1 MRLLTTPFFVL
12 AILLPLL
19 SGGQSLFP
27 IKKDKK
33 WGLMNAEGRLVQQPV
48 YDAIGEF
55 KQFGYATMQRNGRV
69 GLLNSEGVEIVPPAF
84 DDVKALDSTLISV
97 MEHGDWKV
105 INLQGKVILPAG
117 YEQVEVLKP
126 KRQNGPLLPVAFLSY
141 KKDKKWG
148 VLNEFGDLIAPPRY
162 DEVIL
167 LKNLPASVTLTIFQ
181 TKLDGLIGLLLPSGV
196 EILKPQ
202 ADDIR
207 VWNDNLI
214 FFEKNQK
221 WGAVNQAGGQVL
233 SNIYDQFGLLSTNF
247 IKLIADNKAFLFS
260 VISNNL
266 ISKGEYE
273 AYYPFSA
280 DFVLC
285 KKQRKLG
292 LLDHCGN
299 LVLGNRYNEIQ
310 AYEGEIFRA
319 NIDGK
324 WGIVSQDDQVLIQFD
339 FDYISPMK
347 KDRCVVIKDKKCGVA
362 NKYGLVVVEP
372 QFERIELDDEK
383 IKAYNG
389 RTLSIFSFDD
399 AGQLSD
405 SQNFG
410 AHFTIKVA
418 KNSELRPFKIAEES
432 PYQLD
437 KFEWFYSPKHDKW
450 GLRRL
455 DNGNVQIEP
464 TFHEV
469 KVEKELGLTLVGIE
483 MMQEIAFDRTD
494 YRFEMAY
501 GLVQNDTGLLVHEVD
516 LVDVRLSDFDRG
528 LPVARCVFTTGKHGL
543 VNRIGKIM
551 AKDFAF
557 IGDFSDGVA
566 RASQKGKMSA
576 TIEKTANHLG
586 PLQRFLVNIIAPT
599 RLTDY
604 TQHDLN
610 IDNRGMLTCD
620 GCTWGYIDTT
630 GTLKVT
636 PQYSFAKDFINQ
648 VGIVESEQKWGMVDS
663 KGKQLLPCKYDE
675 LGFLENTG
683 NKVLRVFKKEEKY
696 GLIDTLGQ
704 LTVGVQYEEIGSF
717 SEGRLAV
724 KRNNMWGFVD
734 SNGREIIDCRFDEV
748 GTFSEGWV
756 AVRLGSK
763 WGYVDRSGTVE
774 LDFQFSKAGKFSNGL
789 APAKKEGPHFGYIDK
804 TGKWAIEPIFPKAY
818 PFDQGVAKVEDNAG
832 QFLRVGLIDLSG
844 NYIQKP
850 KFISLSNFDHHGLAV
865 AEIGGSP
872 AKFALVNKSGQTIT
886 SLTFRSIEPFSEG
899 LARVQYHDA
908 WGFVDTTG
916 KLVVEAK
923 FFKASDFSE
932 GKAAVWVNGNC
943 GFIDHT
949 GKYVVE
955 PQFSKCMDYKD
966 GKAIVFKGSQR
977 AGLIDEKGIFIIEP
991 GINKLLDFADGRG
1004 LVRDD
1009 NYKFYYITEQA
1020 RFYNGFYE
1028 KASQYKHGVAVV
1040 KVDGNWAIINQQGI
1054 EIIPPKYDKIEQ
1066 FEDGFAKV
1074 RIKGFNGL
1082 TNLQGELIVQ
1092 PSYEYISYAGEGLF
1106 RVEQGDKV
1114 GYFDMEGKWVWGL
1127 QE

>member
-1 MRLLTTPFFVL
+1 
-12 AILLPLL
+12 
-19 SGGQSLFP
+19 
-27 IKKDKK
+27 
-33 WGLMNAEGRLVQQPV
+33 MNAEGRLVQQPV

-55 KQFGYATMQRNGRV
+55 KQFGYATMQRKGKV
-69 GLLNSEGVEIVPPAF
+69 GLLNADGIEIVPPAF
-84 DDVKALDSTLISV
+84 DDVKALDTTLISV
-97 MEHGDWKV
+97 LEKGDWKV
-105 INLQGKVILPAG
+105 INLQGKTILSPG

-126 KRQNGPLLPVAFLSY
+126 QNQNSPFLPVAFLSF

-148 VLNEFGDLIAPPRY
+148 IVNEFGDLIATPRF
-162 DEVIL
+162 DEIIL
-167 LKNLPASVTLTIFQ
+167 LKKLPAGVAITFFQ
-181 TKLDGLIGLLLPSGV
+181 TKLDGFLGLLLPSGL
-196 EILKPQ
+196 EPLKPQ
-202 ADDIR
+202 ADEIR
-207 VWNDNLI
+207 VWNENLI

-221 WGAVNQAGGQVL
+221 WGAVNSAGGQVL
-233 SNIYDQFGLLSTNF
+233 SNVYEQFGMLSTNF
-247 IKLIADNKAFLFS
+247 LKLISDNKTFLFS
-260 VISNNL
+260 LVSNTL

-273 AYYPFSA
+273 AYYPFSD

-292 LLDHCGN
+292 LLDHCGH
-299 LVLGNRYNEIQ
+299 LVLDTRYDEIQ
-310 AYEGEIFRA
+310 AYEGDIFRA
-319 NIDGK
+319 NLAGK
-324 WGIVSQDDQVLIQFD
+324 WGIVTLDDQTLIQFN

-347 KDRCVVIKDKKCGVA
+347 KDRCVVINDKKCGVA
-362 NKYGLVVVEP
+362 NKLGVVLLEP
-372 QFERIELDDEK
+372 QFERIELEDDQ
-383 IKAYNG
+383 IKAYKG
-389 RTLSIFSFDD
+389 RELSVFNFDD
-399 AGQLSD
+399 VGQVSD
-405 SQNFG
+405 AQNFSG
-410 AHFTIKVA
+410 HFTIKVA
-418 KNSELRPFKIAEES
+418 KGQTPRQGPTSADDS
-432 PYQLD
+432 PYQLE
-437 KFEWFYSPKHDKW
+437 KFEWFYSPRHDKW

-455 DNGNVQIEP
+455 DNGTVQIEP
-464 TFHEV
+464 SFHEV
-469 KVEKELGLTLVGIE
+469 KVEKQLGLTLVGIE
-483 MMQEIAFDRTD
+483 MMQQYEFDRTD

-501 GLVQNDTGLLVHEVD
+501 GLVQNDTGLLVHEVN
-516 LVDVRLSDFDRG
+516 LVDVRLNDFDRG
-528 LPVARCVFTTGKHGL
+528 LPVARCVFTNGKHGL
-543 VNRIGKIM
+543 VNRIGKILT
-551 AKDFAF
+551 KDMAF
-557 IGDFSDGVA
+557 IGDFRDGVA

-576 TIEKTANHLG
+576 TTDKAVNNLG
-586 PLQRFLVNIIAPT
+586 TLQGFLTNILAPVT
-599 RLTDY
+599 LTDY

-610 IDNRGMLTCD
+610 IDNRGMLTCE

-630 GTLKVT
+630 GTLTVT
-636 PQYSFAKDFINQ
+636 PQFSFAKDFINE
-648 VGIVESEQKWGMVDS
+648 VGIVESDAKWGMVDR
-663 KGKQLLPCKYDE
+663 KGRQLLPCKYDE
-675 LGFLENTG
+675 LGFLENTN

-704 LTVGVQYEEIGSF
+704 LTVGVHYEEIGSF
-717 SEGRLAV
+717 SEDRLAV
-724 KRNNMWGFVD
+724 KRNNVWGFVD

-748 GTFSEGWV
+748 GPFSEGWA

-763 WGYVDRSGTVE
+763 WGYIDRNGVVE
-774 LDFQFSKAGKFSNGL
+774 LNFQYSKAGKFSNGL
-789 APAKKEGPHFGYIDK
+789 APAKREGPHFGYIDRA
-804 TGKWAIEPIFPKAY
+804 GKWAIEPKFPRAY
-818 PFDQGVAKVEDNAG
+818 PFEQGLAKVEDNAG
-832 QFLRVGLIDLSG
+832 QFLRVGLIDLTG
-844 NYIQKP
+844 NFVVKP
-850 KFISLSNFDHHGLAV
+850 KFVSLSNFNQHGLAV

-872 AKFALVNKSGQTIT
+872 AKFALVNKAGQTLT
-886 SLTFRSIEPFSEG
+886 SLAYRSIEPFSEG

-916 KLVVEAK
+916 KLVVEAR

-943 GFIDHT
+943 GFIDRT

-955 PQFSKCMDYKD
+955 PQFSKCMDFKD

-977 AGLIDEKGIFIIEP
+977 AGLIDDKGNFIIEP

-1028 KASQYKHGVAVV
+1028 KAGQYKHGVAVV